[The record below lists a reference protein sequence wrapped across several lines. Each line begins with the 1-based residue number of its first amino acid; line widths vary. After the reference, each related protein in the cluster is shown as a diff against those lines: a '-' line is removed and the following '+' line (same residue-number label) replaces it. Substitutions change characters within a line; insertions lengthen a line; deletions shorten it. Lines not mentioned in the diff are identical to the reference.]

1 MAIVRRVFGIVPAA
15 FSIALVAA
23 QTPAATPKTP
33 AGPPQATQSG
43 VVVSVGAGNPYQYAR
58 GAPARI
64 LDFQAEPASIQ
75 RGQPATLRWSTEDP
89 SGITIDPGLGRVAAR
104 GVVQVSPAATT
115 TYTLTV
121 LGPNDQKLTRTVTV
135 HVAGTTAAT
144 GGAVASEAA
153 KREVP
158 RTADGKPD
166 LSGVWAGGGGRGA
179 NAGAAPEGP
188 VLKPGA
194 EKFKVVRGPDDT
206 GQYSDCMPLAGPQ
219 GVAAP
224 YHSEFV
230 QSAHALAILNG
241 FPGTFRIIPTDG
253 GPHPADPDPTW
264 MGDSIGHWEGDTL
277 VVDTVGFNDKTEISG
292 YRHTEALHIVERFR
306 RPAYDTI
313 QYEATMDDPNVFVK
327 PWTVS
332 RVFQLRSDMTK
343 ADEFVCENNRDY
355 NKLFGNK

>member
-1 MAIVRRVFGIVPAA
+1 MRIARSLFGAVMVVCSTALAVAQAPPPAPSGTPQSGIV
-15 FSIALVAA
+15 S
-23 QTPAATPKTP
+23 
-33 AGPPQATQSG
+33 AGK
-43 VVVSVGAGNPYQYAR
+43 GNPYNFAR
-58 GAPARI
+58 TVPARI
-64 LDFQAEPASIQ
+64 VDFAADPASIKP
-75 RGQPATLRWSTEDP
+75 GQSATLTWSTEDP
-89 SGITIDPGLGRVAAR
+89 TGISIDPGLGRVAAR
-104 GVVQVSPAATT
+104 GVVRVTPSATT

-135 HVAGTTAAT
+135 NVAGTTPLSAA
-144 GGAVASEAA
+144 AAASEAA
-153 KREVP
+153 KKATP

-166 LSGVWAGGGGRGA
+166 LSGVWAGGGGRGG
-179 NAGAAPEGP
+179 NAAAEAP

-194 EKFKVVRGPDDT
+194 EKFKVVRGPEDT

-230 QSAHALAILNG
+230 QGTHALAILNG

-253 GPHPADPDPTW
+253 GPHPVDPDPTW

-277 VVDTVGFNDKTEISG
+277 VVDSVGYNDKTEISG

-306 RPAYDTI
+306 RPDYNTLQYD
-313 QYEATMDDPNVFVK
+313 ATMEDPNVFVK

-332 RVFQLRSDMTK
+332 RVFQLRTDMTK

-355 NKLFGNK
+355 NQLFEKK